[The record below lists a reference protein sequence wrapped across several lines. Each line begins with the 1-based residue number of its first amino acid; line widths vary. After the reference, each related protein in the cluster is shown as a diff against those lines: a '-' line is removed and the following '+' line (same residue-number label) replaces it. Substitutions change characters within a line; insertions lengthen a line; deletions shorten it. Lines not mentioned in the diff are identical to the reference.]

1 MSEQQSSAL
10 VKKDKST
17 TFIPFGGQDE
27 LTLTI
32 SMVKSII
39 AVPTKSKKYPT
50 DGDCIKFIALCKARR
65 LNPFEGDAFLIGY
78 DSKDGPKFNLIT
90 AHQAF
95 LKRAE
100 ASEDFDGMESG
111 IIISR
116 EGKVIDLQGDFFM
129 DGDLILGGWATVHFK
144 KKKIPMHKRIR
155 LKRFDK
161 GWGTWEDDPAGMIC
175 KCAEADALRSSFPTV
190 LGGMYLKQEL
200 EKKDDQGLVEASEPL
215 FAGTTVELEAETTE
229 QLPPV
234 KVDAASLRELCKRDS
249 ITEADLID
257 FADSIALCDK
267 TKIKTIDK
275 LSQQS
280 IATLIGQWD
289 EFQNKIKEV
298 LGA

>member
-1 MSEQQSSAL
+1 MSEQAL
-10 VKKDKST
+10 ATKEKAT
-17 TFIPFGGQDE
+17 TFVPFGGKDE
-27 LTLTI
+27 IKLTTA
-32 SMVKSII
+32 MVKSII

-50 DGDCIKFIALCKARR
+50 DGDCVKFIALCKARR

-100 ASEDFDGMESG
+100 NSEDFNGMQSG
-111 IIISR
+111 VIVMR
-116 EGKVIDLQGDFFM
+116 DGKVIDLEGDFYL
-129 DGDLILGGWATVHFK
+129 DGDEILGGWATVHFK
-144 KKKIPMHKRIR
+144 SKKYPMHKRIR
-155 LKRFDK
+155 LKRFNK

-175 KCAEADALRSSFPTV
+175 KCAEADAMRSSFPTI
-190 LGGMYLKQEL
+190 LGGMYLKDEL
-200 EKKDDQGLVEASEPL
+200 EKKGEGSSEASEPL
-215 FAGTTVELEAETTE
+215 FAGTTIELESE
-229 QLPPV
+229 PV
-234 KVDAASLRELCKRDS
+234 VEEEPEMKIDAATLRELCKRDS
-249 ITEADLID
+249 IKEADLIE

-267 TKIKTIDK
+267 SKVKTVEK
-275 LSQQS
+275 LSQEA